1 MIHLRPSGSSI
12 WVHCAA
18 APLFQSRSPV
28 EPESDEAREGTCA
41 AWVGET
47 VLRGE
52 APDTHS
58 LVGKSHPNGWVV
70 TKEMAWHVQG
80 YVNLV
85 RSYGGIVSAERH
97 VRLTPWLAGTLDSS
111 VESDAGVLRVLDLK
125 YGMMLIDPFEL
136 PQLIIYAGALLTP
149 DVQRVELSIYQP
161 RSWHHDGI
169 HRVWR
174 ISADELRQ
182 HVARIIA
189 AGERCQDPEPTA
201 TPGRHCTHCTARSS
215 CQALASTNYAFHEV
229 IEDNRQRKMTV
240 DELVK
245 EYDFI
250 TLADKLLSARKNAVA
265 AEIEAR
271 LRTEHIPGM
280 FLKPRKGNR
289 QFVLDTA
296 AVTLLTGVDASKQE
310 PATPAEV
317 ERRGGNPAII
327 ALISRQPDI
336 APKLD
341 RVPEDYFKKLMGEP
355 NAK

>member
-41 AWVGET
+41 AWVGEV

-58 LVGKSHPNGWVV
+58 MIGQAHPNGWVV
-70 TKEMAWHVQG
+70 TKEMAWHVAG
-80 YVNLV
+80 YVDLV
-85 RSYGGIVSAERH
+85 RSYGGVISAERQ
-97 VRLTPWLAGTLDSS
+97 VRLTEWLAGTLDSS
-111 VESDAGVLRVLDLK
+111 VECDTGVLRVIDLK

-174 ISADELRQ
+174 LSADELRQ

-189 AGERCQDPEPTA
+189 AGERCQDPQPIA
-201 TPGRHCTHCTARSS
+201 TPGRHCTHCTARSICS
-215 CQALASTNYAFHEV
+215 SGVFLSTN
-229 IEDNRQRKMTV
+229 
-240 DELVK
+240 
-245 EYDFI
+245 
-250 TLADKLLSARKNAVA
+250 
-265 AEIEAR
+265 
-271 LRTEHIPGM
+271 
-280 FLKPRKGNR
+280 
-289 QFVLDTA
+289 
-296 AVTLLTGVDASKQE
+296 
-310 PATPAEV
+310 PATPSESNSA
-317 ERRGGNPAII
+317 GSPA
-327 ALISRQPDI
+327 S
-336 APKLD
+336 
-341 RVPEDYFKKLMGEP
+341 G
-355 NAK
+355 